1 MRELDGQDERRTERE
16 NKERNILIE
25 GTIMGLMKADEEIH
39 S

>member
-16 NKERNILIE
+16 NKERDILIE
-25 GTIMGLMKADEEIH
+25 GPIMGLMEADGEIH